1 MRSMSISSERDR
13 AGAAAV
19 AAAAAG
25 TELTCGGGSGSRIS
39 ALSPLPSAFLGIG
52 DDLLGKLDVGFSAS
66 TMNVVE
72 DDWLPVAWRLGQ
84 TDIARNHSF
93 KHLGAEEAAEIRS
106 YLAGESGAL
115 VVHG

>member
-19 AAAAAG
+19 ADAAAG

-52 DDLLGKLDVGFSAS
+52 DDLLGKLDVGFSTS
-66 TMNVVE
+66 TMYVVE
-72 DDWLPVAWRLGQ
+72 DDWLSMTGGFCKAHVARDDG
-84 TDIARNHSF
+84 F
-93 KHLGAEEAAEIRS
+93 KHLGAKEAAKIS
-106 YLAGESGAL
+106 GYLAGGSGAL
-115 VVHG
+115 VVH